1 MSSSTS
7 YTTREP
13 FAIYTCNCM
22 WFQFQTQCLLWP
34 QHNGSLGQIG
44 GEMHK
49 NTRHWLRTNG
59 RFYGLEWRNKYR
71 LIYNCPGCQSKVRHW
86 IWWNNLSLGSC
97 FAEVGHRK
105 RRSIGLFWCLVRQR
119 VLGQLLESWSL
130 GQVPIWIHRDLW
142 LRGFDKLFQV
152 LQFPWKEEIW
162 IFAPRIILNFFCV
175 KIDIPWQIDLRS
187 PRIEVAKCQTHSW

>member
-49 NTRHWLRTNG
+49 NTRHWHRTNG

-105 RRSIGLFWCLVRQR
+105 RRLIGLFWCLVRRR

-130 GQVPIWIHRDLW
+130 GQVPIWIRRDLW

-162 IFAPRIILNFFCV
+162 IFAPKIILDFF
-175 KIDIPWQIDLRS
+175 LR
-187 PRIEVAKCQTHSW
+187 